1 MEDRAPWEIQL
12 IDMYRT
18 TREKHGRLLYGSF
31 WYTVEGEFLYMRGG
45 SSVRW
50 VALADIEQ

>member
-1 MEDRAPWEIQL
+1 MENRAPWEIQL
-12 IDMYRT
+12 IDMYRAT
-18 TREKHGRLLYGSF
+18 HETHGRLPFGNF
-31 WYTVEGEFLYMRGG
+31 WYTVEGKFLYMRGG